1 MPASSSVSQ
10 REPIR
15 TKSEAAATA
24 VAVFSRTSTVRPPGS
39 CWRTGCAAALPAPA
53 HPRAATTARA
63 AARRAAHCAR
73 PRGTK
78 ASRA

>member
-15 TKSEAAATA
+15 TKSEAAVTA

-39 CWRTGCAAALPAPA
+39 CWRTGWAAALPAPA
-53 HPRAATTARA
+53 QPRATASVERGRA
-63 AARRAAHCAR
+63 PPAHWAR

>member
-15 TKSEAAATA
+15 TMSETATTA

-39 CWRTGCAAALPAPA
+39 CWRTGWAVALPVPA
-53 HPRAATTARA
+53 HATAATSASA
-63 AARRAAHCAR
+63 ASAPRTHCAR